1 MAVDVIIDPSNGQI
15 YWNDNQ
21 VTAQSIAIS
30 GNASDKIN
38 FVGYSGAFAGISGT
52 APADPVTR
60 VTVSDSATG
69 TLVPGTNGYELGT
82 DALRWA
88 VSATTISTSG
98 TVTITG
104 GPSNINDLLSIT
116 NGGTIKVEGN
126 LGGQRGIR
134 LTLRGSGNSTVDP
147 NILSIGNAAG
157 DLTVLNVSADGTAG
171 YGMTLNSSSSGYP
184 LSLKYPQDSTT
195 NTVKETMSVERTT
208 SGTAANGIGSSIIFK
223 TENDAGNLVRNLAL
237 EGILASVVGASYRGA
252 FVFKTNGSGS
262 EVLTEKVRISYDNIL
277 LSPYDSAGTYELRFN
292 ALTGST
298 YVGFKAPSTI
308 GTNVMW
314 TLPSADGT
322 SNQVLT
328 TNGSGTLTWSTVSSL
343 QALTAN
349 NGVMGHKL
357 ETGTISSSTA
367 STAVTGT
374 GTSFTTELA
383 ENDVIYNLSGLKIG
397 TVSSI
402 TNDTNLTLTANAEI
416 THSGNYRSTAT
427 YDGTSAVTFG
437 LDVSYAPTWTA
448 KHTYL
453 SSATAD
459 SGISV
464 SSTTLSSGRLIDL
477 TINSNASLGNNTGIY
492 ISTAGANAIT
502 SAFTYGMQIFNTHTG
517 TSAVNFGMAIY
528 TSGAASNIP
537 IRLGLNATYYTN
549 IFVDSKGKFTLSP
562 SGGTGGDSTPII
574 ALQSTGTKTHE
585 FRFLALSGGA
595 GAAYVGF
602 KAPDT
607 VTSRTYILPSAD
619 GTADTTSF
627 LATNGAGILSF
638 PSSVSLDTATGTL
651 SATNLRSTNS
661 QTNEGGEI
669 QLALPSSGSTLSGS
683 LTIDL
688 RQNLFR
694 IFETTGDNRG
704 AYIDLTACANGV
716 GTNLLTGSTGGSGT
730 VNSGADGKLAYYAG
744 AGTTVDDASALTYAT
759 SGTNLSITASG
770 AAVTP
775 LTLNG
780 VASQSAALFSVK
792 TSTPTTVFEIN
803 SSGNISTGTWNGT
816 AITPTYGGTGLTS
829 LGSPNYVLGV
839 NSAGNASEY
848 KNLEA
853 GSNITISHTTGTITI
868 ASTGGGT
875 PAGTNN
881 GDIQYKSGSSF
892 AASVNFNYNATNNE
906 LRVLNYAPTH
916 SSSTAALKILNGTTW
931 AGSSDGTYIAVNS
944 PTSFSGNLIDLQV
957 NAGSMFKVNV
967 QGAVTIAG
975 NYTLPTI
982 APLEGQSL
990 YYDGTNLIWEA
1001 LSNPGTAST
1010 NSGSLGSLAYYSGT
1024 TTVDDALT
1032 LVYSDTGTNL
1042 TITASAIGV
1051 IPLAVTGVAG
1061 QTASIFKAILNTTDV
1076 FVINNAGNISTGTWN
1091 ASTIGVAY
1099 GGTGQT
1105 SFTNG
1110 QLLIGNTTGNTLT
1123 KATLT
1128 AGSGVD
1134 IANGAGSITIRQ
1146 KRPLYLTFCAGF
1158 TPVAS
1163 GVDSVVLRIPDSPAD
1178 GSTSVTYNVRELF
1191 VRVETASAGTTSVHV
1206 QYYTGTSAFSSSGN
1220 LMTTALS
1227 ITGGS
1232 TYEAS
1237 TTTFSQTTLSSGNKV
1252 RLNFTALD
1260 STHTN
1265 FFIQLLL
1272 EEN

>member
-1 MAVDVIIDPSNGQI
+1 VAVDVIIDPNGGQI

-30 GNASDKIN
+30 GNASDAIN
-38 FVGYSGAFAGISGT
+38 IIGYSGAYTAGSTPGG
-52 APADPVTR
+52 ANTR
-60 VTVSDSATG
+60 VIFNDSATG
-69 TLVPGTNGYELGT
+69 TLVPGTSGFELGT
-82 DALRWA
+82 STYRWN
-88 VSATTISTSG
+88 VSATSVNASGQLSLSYSPVTGVNNNHTLQITSVPFAEATGAVIELGATTAFDGTTTNYFNGSSNGTYFAIKASSSYSGDYLNFGKQDNTGTTFAVSSTGQVSMKTSNQFGFVINDNANGNKLVVDTNNTRVGIGKPADYPLDVRHTTSNTATVASVLDIETLSSG
-98 TVTITG
+98 TTAAGFG
-104 GPSNINDLLSIT
+104 GGLLFR
-116 NGGTIKVEGN
+116 NK
-126 LGGQRGIR
+126 
-134 LTLRGSGNSTVDP
+134 
-147 NILSIGNAAG
+147 NAAG
-157 DLTVLNVSADGTAG
+157 GTSVLSN
-171 YGMTLNSSSSGYP
+171 
-184 LSLKYPQDSTT
+184 Q
-195 NTVKETMSVERTT
+195 
-208 SGTAANGIGSSIIFK
+208 I
-223 TENDAGNLVRNLAL
+223 
-237 EGILASVVGASYRGA
+237 EGILSEVGASYKGSI
-252 FVFKTNGSGS
+252 VFRTNSSGTNTLN
-262 EVLTEKVRISYDNIL
+262 ERIRINYNSLL
-277 LSPYDSAGTYELRFN
+277 LSPYESTGTYELRFN
-292 ALTGST
+292 ALTGSN
-298 YVGFKAPSTI
+298 YVGFKAPDTI
-308 GTNVMW
+308 SSSVMW
-314 TLPSADGT
+314 TLPSSDGT

-328 TNGSGTLTWSTVSSL
+328 TNGSGALTWSTVSSSL

-357 ETGTISSSTA
+357 ETGTLSSSTS

-374 GTSFTTELA
+374 GTLFTTELA
-383 ENDVIYNLSGLKIG
+383 ANDVIYNLSGLKIG

-402 TNDTNLTLTANAEI
+402 TDNTNLTLTSNAEI

-453 SSATAD
+453 SSATTD
-459 SGISV
+459 SGIAV

-477 TINSNASLGNNTGIY
+477 SINSSASIGNNTGIY
-492 ISTAGANAIT
+492 ISTAGANAT
-502 SAFTYGMQIFNTHTG
+502 SNAFTYGMQIFNTHTG
-517 TSAVNFGMAIY
+517 TSAANFGIAIY

-562 SGGTGGDSTPII
+562 SGGDSTPII

-607 VTSRTYILPSAD
+607 VTSVTYILPSAD
-619 GTADTTSF
+619 GTSNQVLT
-627 LATNGAGILSF
+627 TNGS
-638 PSSVSLDTATGTL
+638 GTL
-651 SATNLRSTNS
+651 SWSTV
-661 QTNEGGEI
+661 
-669 QLALPSSGSTLSGS
+669 SGT
-683 LTIDL
+683 
-688 RQNLFR
+688 
-694 IFETTGDNRG
+694 
-704 AYIDLTACANGV
+704 
-716 GTNLLTGSTGGSGT
+716 GSGT
-730 VNSGADGKLAYYAG
+730 VNSGAAGTLAYYPSL
-744 AGTTVDDASALTYAT
+744 GTTVDDASSLIYAT

-780 VASQSAALFSVK
+780 IASQSAALFSVK

-839 NSAGNASEY
+839 NSSGTAAEY
-848 KNLEA
+848 KNLAE
-853 GSNITISHTTGTITI
+853 GSNITITHTAGTITI

-881 GDIQYKSGSSF
+881 GDIQYKSGTSF
-892 AASVNFNYNATNNE
+892 AASENLNYNSTNNE

-931 AGSSDGTYIAVNS
+931 TGSGSGTYIAVNS

-967 QGAVTIAG
+967 QGAVTIAS

-1001 LSNPGTAST
+1001 LSNPGTASV
-1010 NSGSLGSLAYYSGT
+1010 NSGSLGSLAYYSAS

-1032 LVYSDTGTNL
+1032 LVYSATGTNL
-1042 TITASAIGV
+1042 TVTASGTGV

-1061 QTASIFKAILNTTDV
+1061 QTAAIFKAILNTTDV
-1076 FVINNAGNISTGTWN
+1076 FVINNAGNISTGTWYG
-1091 ASTIGVAY
+1091 STIGVAY

-1105 SFTNG
+1105 SYTNG

-1158 TPVAS
+1158 TPAAT
-1163 GVDSVVLRIPDSPAD
+1163 GVDSVVLRIPDSPTD

-1227 ITGGS
+1227 ITGAS

-1265 FFIQLLL
+1265 FFIQLIL

>member
-1 MAVDVIIDPSNGQI
+1 MNSITGLGACQEVGRSAFLLDFGEKFLLDYGVKLTPTGIDYPLDVRHTTSNTATVASVIDIETLS
-15 YWNDNQ
+15 
-21 VTAQSIAIS
+21 
-30 GNASDKIN
+30 
-38 FVGYSGAFAGISGT
+38 SGT
-52 APADPVTR
+52 TAA
-60 VTVSDSATG
+60 G
-69 TLVPGTNGYELGT
+69 F
-82 DALRWA
+82 
-88 VSATTISTSG
+88 
-98 TVTITG
+98 G
-104 GPSNINDLLSIT
+104 GGLLFR
-116 NGGTIKVEGN
+116 NK
-126 LGGQRGIR
+126 
-134 LTLRGSGNSTVDP
+134 
-147 NILSIGNAAG
+147 NAAG
-157 DLTVLNVSADGTAG
+157 GTV
-171 YGMTLNSSSSGYP
+171 SSN
-184 LSLKYPQDSTT
+184 Q
-195 NTVKETMSVERTT
+195 
-208 SGTAANGIGSSIIFK
+208 I
-223 TENDAGNLVRNLAL
+223 
-237 EGILASVVGASYRGA
+237 EGILSEVGASYKGSI
-252 FVFKTNGSGS
+252 VFRTNSSGTDTLN
-262 EVLTEKVRISYDNIL
+262 ERIRINYNSLL
-277 LSPYDSAGTYELRFN
+277 LSPYESTGTYELRFN
-292 ALTGST
+292 ALTGSN
-298 YVGFKAPSTI
+298 YIGFKAPSSITSSLI
-308 GTNVMW
+308 W

-383 ENDVIYNLSGLKIG
+383 ANDVIYNLSGLKIG

-477 TINSNASLGNNTGIY
+477 TINSNASIGNNTGIY
-492 ISTAGANAIT
+492 ISTAGANATT

-651 SATNLRSTNS
+651 SATILRSSNS
-661 QTNEGGEI
+661 QANEGGEI
-669 QLALPSSGSTLSGS
+669 QLALPSSGSTLTTSV
-683 LTIDL
+683 TIDVYQNRL
-688 RQNLFR
+688 RF
-694 IFETTGDNRG
+694 FETGSNARG
-704 AYIDLTACANGV
+704 AYIDITACSNSA
-716 GTNLLTGSTGGSGT
+716 GTNLLSGGPGGPGGSGT
-730 VNSGADGKLAYYAG
+730 VNSGASGALAYYPS

-792 TSTPTTVFEIN
+792 TSTPTAVFEIN

-839 NSAGNASEY
+839 NSAGTAAEY
-848 KNLEA
+848 KNLAE
-853 GSNITISHTTGTITI
+853 GSNITITHTAGTITI

-881 GDIQYKSGSSF
+881 GDIQYKSGTSF
-892 AASVNFNYNATNNE
+892 AASANLNYNSTNNE

-931 AGSSDGTYIAVNS
+931 AGSGNGTYIAVNS
-944 PTSFSGNLIDLQV
+944 PTSFAGNLIDLQV
-957 NAGSMFKVNV
+957 NAGSMFKVDV

-982 APLEGQSL
+982 APLESQSL
-990 YYDGTNLIWEA
+990 YFDGTNLIWEA

-1091 ASTIGVAY
+1091 ASAIGVAY

-1158 TPVAS
+1158 TPAAS